1 MDAADNTL
9 MVRFYKKE
17 VELPYRS
24 EQEGR
29 TVHQMMDFVRI
40 EVPGDRLNVIDT
52 IADRGHKKRFPQQ
65 WAAFEAE
72 QNTDHIEGTLL
83 TQVPFLTSAAA
94 MDLRHFKFYT
104 VEQAAAASDAQLAN
118 IGASLGMSGFAFR
131 DKCRAYIEHAK
142 DSSLAVRQA
151 EAHPQAA
158 TRKWRCCRQQV
169 ADLHRQGPQARCPN
183 RSAAR
188 VARAKQEATA

>member
-151 EAHPQAA
+151 EAI
-158 TRKWRCCRQQV
+158 RKQEEEMALLRQQV
-169 ADLHRQGPQARCPN
+169 ADFIAKGNRPAEEPKRGPGRP
-183 RSAAR
+183 
-188 VARAKQEATA
+188 AKQEVTA

>member
-104 VEQAAAASDAQLAN
+104 VEQAAGASDAQLAN

-151 EAHPQAA
+151 EEL
-158 TRKWRCCRQQV
+158 RKRDEEMALMKAQLAELLAKSHTPEPELKR
-169 ADLHRQGPQARCPN
+169 GPGRP
-183 RSAAR
+183 S
-188 VARAKQEATA
+188 KQEATA

>member
-151 EAHPQAA
+151 EEL
-158 TRKWRCCRQQV
+158 RKRDEEMALMKAQLAELLAKSHEPEPKR
-169 ADLHRQGPQARCPN
+169 GPGRP
-183 RSAAR
+183 S
-188 VARAKQEATA
+188 KQEATA

>member
-1 MDAADNTL
+1 MDADSTL

-17 VELPYRS
+17 VELPFRS

-52 IADRGHKKRFPQQ
+52 LADRGHKKRFPQH

-72 QNTDHIEGTLL
+72 QNIDHIEGTLL

-118 IGASLGMSGFAFR
+118 VGASLGMSGFSFR
-131 DKCRAYIEHAK
+131 DKCRAYIEQAK
-142 DSSLAVRQA
+142 DSSTALRQA
-151 EAHPQAA
+151 EAL
-158 TRKWRCCRQQV
+158 RKQEEEMTILRQQV
-169 ADLHRQGPQARCPN
+169 AELLAAKNKPEPEAKRGPG
-183 RSAAR
+183 RS
-188 VARAKQEATA
+188 AKQEVTA

>member
-1 MDAADNTL
+1 MDAADSTL

-29 TVHQMMDFVRI
+29 TVHQMMDFCRI

-52 IADRGHKKRFPQQ
+52 LADRGHKKRFPQQ
-65 WAAFEAE
+65 WAAFESE

-94 MDLRHFKFYT
+94 MDLRHYKFYT
-104 VEQAAAASDAQLAN
+104 VEQGAAASDAQLAS
-118 IGASLGMSGFAFR
+118 IAASIGMSGYAFR
-131 DKCRAYIEHAK
+131 DKCKAYIEQAK
-142 DSSLAVRQA
+142 DSSYALRQA
-151 EAHPQAA
+151 EANRVQSEELEIL
-158 TRKWRCCRQQV
+158 RKQV
-169 ADLHRQGPQARCPN
+169 AELMARGSKPAEVETKRGPGRP
-183 RSAAR
+183 S
-188 VARAKQEATA
+188 KQEATA

>member
-151 EAHPQAA
+151 EAI
-158 TRKWRCCRQQV
+158 RKQEEEMALLRQQV
-169 ADLHRQGPQARCPN
+169 ADFIAKGNRPAEETKRGPGRP
-183 RSAAR
+183 
-188 VARAKQEATA
+188 AKQEVTA